1 MEELSEAVAEQT
13 ERLLARPDAARLADL
28 EAILEA
34 ARRSSDL
41 ARELVTLA
49 RSERDTAAAALL
61 NVTQQRSLS
70 ERPLETIPVRSERR
84 VRNDRSGERRTV
96 LLVEDE
102 PLLLKTM
109 FRMLEQYGHRVLAA
123 SNADDALKLSASE
136 VMIDLLV
143 TDLALPGMPGA
154 ELVGRLRAKLPSLRV
169 LFMSGWDPASSG
181 VSLSNDGTE
190 AFLSKPF
197 SAMELDE
204 RLSELLGTPPLEL
217 AENR

>member
-1 MEELSEAVAEQT
+1 
-13 ERLLARPDAARLADL
+13 
-28 EAILEA
+28 
-34 ARRSSDL
+34 L
-41 ARELVTLA
+41 ARELVALA
-49 RSERDTAAAALL
+49 RSERDTAAAELL

-84 VRNDRSGERRTV
+84 MRSDRGGEGRTV

-109 FRMLEQYGHRVLAA
+109 SRLLEQYGHRVLAA
-123 SNADDALKLSASE
+123 TNADDALKLAAFE
-136 VMIDLLV
+136 PAIELVV
-143 TDLALPGMPGA
+143 TDLALPGMPGT
-154 ELVGRLRAKLPSLRV
+154 ELVGRLRTKVPSLRV

-181 VSLSNDGTE
+181 VTLARDGTE

-197 SAMELDE
+197 SAAELDE
-204 RLSELLGTPPLEL
+204 RLSELLGTLPLEL